1 MAANGKREKLNFQ
14 IQTANKIENRVD
26 WIVQFS
32 AGDKQD
38 SIQTACDVLRGTVR
52 SGCSGESS
60 EVVQYKLGCAGE
72 WFEIQIP
79 G

>member
-26 WIVQFS
+26 WIVQCS

-52 SGCSGESS
+52 SGSESS
-60 EVVQYKLGCAGE
+60 EVVQYKLVCAGE